1 MRDFWKDR
9 GARDWMLAAAVTTLA
24 FTTATVAS
32 AQTKTPAELAIDA
45 AVPVPE
51 PANVVPPSP
60 SDFAAQ
66 ANALATGSLKTPD
79 GKPADASSVDAKASD
94 TKAPDTKPA
103 DTPPAATASAPAAD
117 APKAAD
123 AKPADVKPADVKQ
136 DTAKQAAPDA
146 AKSATDTAKT
156 DTARP
161 ASTIAE
167 ADQPV
172 ADKLRDLVS
181 AKNAKYFDRKSE
193 RTAVE
198 TFYSG
203 RSFAPLWTQAGQL
216 TDRARGAIERLK
228 NADKDGLEVAD
239 YPVPDFSAAKTPDD
253 LADAELKLTASML
266 DYARQAQSGR
276 VHWSRV
282 SADIAYPEHLIDPT
296 EVLINISTARDP
308 SAALESYNPPQPLY
322 RALRAKLAELR
333 GDTEKSPP
341 KIDEGPTLKYTPA
354 SGKKQKK
361 PEVAPQD
368 ARVPTL
374 RARLGITQNASDDHY
389 DEAVAAAVRK
399 FQNNAGLDDTGIL
412 NNQTVKALNSPKR
425 DRQIDTVLLNMERW
439 RWLPRNLGEAKLNN
453 AYVILNIP
461 DYTLKVMQ
469 GGKQVWTTRVVT
481 GKPGIHATPLL
492 SETMKF
498 ITVNPTW
505 NVPPSIIQNEYL
517 PALAQDPTVLERMG
531 LRLETDRDG
540 SVHISQPPGDGNA
553 LGRLRFNFP
562 NKFLVYQHDTP
573 DKYLFAKDE
582 RAYSHGCMRVQ
593 YPDQYA
599 EVLLG
604 ITEPQAHYTVARIHS
619 MYGSAEENI
628 NFPTPI
634 PVHITYQTAFVDDS
648 GKLEIR
654 KDVYG
659 RDAALRDALKG
670 GNRAVAEIPVEHAQQ
685 SYSTRPKMPITQVSN
700 NGPGL
705 FGWLFSAPEQPP
717 QPAAPIRRPRR
728 NVGPR

>member
-1 MRDFWKDR
+1 
-9 GARDWMLAAAVTTLA
+9 
-24 FTTATVAS
+24 
-32 AQTKTPAELAIDA
+32 
-45 AVPVPE
+45 
-51 PANVVPPSP
+51 
-60 SDFAAQ
+60 
-66 ANALATGSLKTPD
+66 
-79 GKPADASSVDAKASD
+79 
-94 TKAPDTKPA
+94 
-103 DTPPAATASAPAAD
+103 
-117 APKAAD
+117 
-123 AKPADVKPADVKQ
+123 
-136 DTAKQAAPDA
+136 
-146 AKSATDTAKT
+146 
-156 DTARP
+156 
-161 ASTIAE
+161 
-167 ADQPV
+167 
-172 ADKLRDLVS
+172 
-181 AKNAKYFDRKSE
+181 
-193 RTAVE
+193 
-198 TFYSG
+198 
-203 RSFAPLWTQAGQL
+203 
-216 TDRARGAIERLK
+216 
-228 NADKDGLEVAD
+228 
-239 YPVPDFSAAKTPDD
+239 
-253 LADAELKLTASML
+253 
-266 DYARQAQSGR
+266 
-276 VHWSRV
+276 
-282 SADIAYPEHLIDPT
+282 
-296 EVLINISTARDP
+296 
-308 SAALESYNPPQPLY
+308 
-322 RALRAKLAELR
+322 
-333 GDTEKSPP
+333 
-341 KIDEGPTLKYTPA
+341 
-354 SGKKQKK
+354 
-361 PEVAPQD
+361 
-368 ARVPTL
+368 VPTL

-439 RWLPRNLGEAKLNN
+439 RWLPRNLGEPKLNN

-705 FGWLFSAPEQPP
+705 FGWLFSAPEQPQ